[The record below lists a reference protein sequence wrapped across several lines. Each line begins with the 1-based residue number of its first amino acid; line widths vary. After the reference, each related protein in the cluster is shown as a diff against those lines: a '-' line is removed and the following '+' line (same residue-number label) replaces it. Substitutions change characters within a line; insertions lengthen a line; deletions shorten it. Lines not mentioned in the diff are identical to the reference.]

1 MCKAVIFDMDG
12 LMIDSERVTF
22 KWYKEYMR
30 QCGMD
35 MPEEFYKTLQGQ
47 TKAECKQKLIK
58 TYGNDFPYEESVDW
72 VHKKMQEEFEND
84 GIPIKEGLVELLK
97 FLKEKKYKTV
107 VATSSERKRVE
118 FILEKAGIRQYFNDI
133 ICGDEVEKGKPN
145 PEIFLRACEKVNVNP
160 ENALVLE
167 DSEAGIEAANVGNI
181 NVICVPDM
189 KFPDEKYQKMSKE
202 ICKNLLEAKIYIEQY
217 CG

>member
-1 MCKAVIFDMDG
+1 M
-12 LMIDSERVTF
+12 
-22 KWYKEYMR
+22 
-30 QCGMD
+30 
-35 MPEEFYKTLQGQ
+35 
-47 TKAECKQKLIK
+47 
-58 TYGNDFPYEESVDW
+58 
-72 VHKKMQEEFEND
+72 
-84 GIPIKEGLVELLK
+84 ELLK